1 MNVKLNWQKTSP
13 KPDDDLLAHA
23 ITYADKIND
32 PRLPLLIELNGY
44 DPETSTGTPRWGWRS
59 YSFTMK
65 ALNSLGRA
73 DEAMK
78 LGQTYLK
85 LGIVDGDTNKVLQD
99 LGSIMR
105 ENGQKAEAVKML
117 TDWLAANPYAPAPQI
132 LTALLDWEETA
143 DTETLIAWAT
153 RGLRDLAEEQASTNH
168 GNFYYRRAL
177 ARDKRALDA
186 IALPERYPA
195 LDICDEISRALAD
208 YDSAWGMDINPGL
221 HRQIEFRKKTLSR
234 AARDIGCE
242 GSDDP
247 SQTGM
252 EEPTGSASESGSRFG
267 QRPGRMED
275 EVTQALQDLLPIIAN
290 DDLAI
295 QEKVSRAR
303 QVLNRLSP
311 IARDVLLTNLRRVST
326 EDNAPENLR
335 IDLQS
340 FLAAYSD

>member
-1 MNVKLNWQKTSP
+1 MNVKLNWQKNSP

-23 ITYADKIND
+23 ITYAEKIND

-44 DPETSTGTPRWGWRS
+44 DPTTSTGQKRWGWRS

-99 LGSIMR
+99 LATIMR

-117 TDWLAANPYAPAPQI
+117 TDWLTANPYAPAPQI

-186 IALPERYPA
+186 IADSVRHPNIN
-195 LDICDEISRALAD
+195 DICDEISRALLD
-208 YDSAWGMDINPGL
+208 YDTARGLDINPGL
-221 HRQIEFRKKTLSR
+221 YRQIEFRRKVLLR
-234 AARDIGCE
+234 AANDIGCNSPNPDSNTE
-242 GSDDP
+242 TMTEKIKADIATAIA
-247 SQTGM
+247 QIY
-252 EEPTGSASESGSRFG
+252 
-267 QRPGRMED
+267 
-275 EVTQALQDLLPIIAN
+275 PIIAN
-290 DDLAI
+290 RNSSTAW
-295 QEKVSRAR
+295 
-303 QVLNRLSP
+303 QVQTAKQILQDYSQTVRNILFSQLQQVAADPSTSETWRN
-311 IARDVLLTNLRRVST
+311 NLR
-326 EDNAPENLR
+326 A
-335 IDLQS
+335 